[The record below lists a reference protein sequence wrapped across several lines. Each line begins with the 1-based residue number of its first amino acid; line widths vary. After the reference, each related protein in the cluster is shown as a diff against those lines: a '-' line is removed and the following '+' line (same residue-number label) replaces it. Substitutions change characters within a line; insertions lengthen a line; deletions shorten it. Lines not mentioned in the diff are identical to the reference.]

1 MKNFSTPIN
10 IGLITGPL
18 PEVKGSH
25 ILVENFLQVLEPIA
39 NEIYLITSN
48 YPKNTISNSSIH
60 VNNIKSDS
68 KRQSILIR
76 TVKYLVRRQL
86 KTTICL
92 INMSKKVNTVI
103 FFLDGSLVLPML
115 IAKMLRKKTIIVVTG
130 SHEKVTEKCY
140 QKTLFGKGGFIPSRM
155 MLFLEVSNY
164 KFADSIIVYSS
175 SVINQLRLKNFRDK
189 IFTMG
194 ARFVDRNYFKQ
205 NRSLVNRKKLV
216 GYVGRLSEEKG
227 YMNFINSIPLIL
239 RQQNDIRF
247 LVCGEGVKGK
257 SIEIRKKLETETYG
271 SKVFYMGW
279 IPHEK
284 LSEYLNQ
291 LTLLVNPS
299 YTDTGP
305 QIVLEAMACGTPI
318 LSSLVGMVPDLIKD
332 GENGFIMNDNS
343 PECIA
348 KNVTRVLDNPNLE
361 HITKK
366 ALAIIEKEYSYE
378 AAVKRYT
385 EIFRQIFK
393 RK

>member
-1 MKNFSTPIN
+1 M
-10 IGLITGPL
+10 
-18 PEVKGSH
+18 
-25 ILVENFLQVLEPIA
+25 
-39 NEIYLITSN
+39 
-48 YPKNTISNSSIH
+48 
-60 VNNIKSDS
+60 
-68 KRQSILIR
+68 
-76 TVKYLVRRQL
+76 
-86 KTTICL
+86 
-92 INMSKKVNTVI
+92 
-103 FFLDGSLVLPML
+103 
-115 IAKMLRKKTIIVVTG
+115 
-130 SHEKVTEKCY
+130 
-140 QKTLFGKGGFIPSRM
+140 
-155 MLFLEVSNY
+155 
-164 KFADSIIVYSS
+164 
-175 SVINQLRLKNFRDK
+175 
-189 IFTMG
+189 
-194 ARFVDRNYFKQ
+194 
-205 NRSLVNRKKLV
+205 
-216 GYVGRLSEEKG
+216 
-227 YMNFINSIPLIL
+227 
-239 RQQNDIRF
+239 
-247 LVCGEGVKGK
+247 
-257 SIEIRKKLETETYG
+257 
-271 SKVFYMGW
+271 